1 MSYRPIGGRRNRS
14 AAWQWGL
21 IGFIPGLFCGLIIMV
36 GVVLQGSL
44 LEFIVPTS
52 TPQVITEVVNIVL
65 SPTVDSNAPTSTPFT
80 EVIVVT
86 ATPDP
91 NAVNAGAQTVQQPT
105 TDPNTAQRVQQPT
118 TDPASLQPT
127 TVDSVAVE
135 PTIPPTTVPTF
146 TPAPTEAPVSEVP
159 EILQSIRSLTVT
171 IPGGTYTMGTSPSE
185 VVQAVEECTTRDAG
199 ACLAAYGEDSYPAHP
214 ITLNPFVMETTEV
227 TFNQFVTFLN
237 VQGPN
242 SHLNGCAGFP
252 CIETRNENPDAVI
265 TFDSA
270 NYSIVETL
278 AEHPVYGVTW
288 YGAREYCETIGRRL
302 PTEAEWE
309 RAARGDD
316 GRIYPWGNTW
326 DNALAKTNRPVDTP
340 PGTFPVGSYP
350 TGASPFGVLDMAGNI
365 AEWVS
370 DWYGEQYY
378 AQQASQGN
386 VQNPTGPINGL
397 QKVLRGG
404 SWNSVPFFTRTV
416 HRQSWDPA
424 DSQRWIGFRCVGE
437 PQGANAVGSTG
448 AGLDPQSLGADIPD
462 APVETPIPN
471 AQPTLAPPPESQQ
484 SGETTETTSAG

>member
-21 IGFIPGLFCGLIIMV
+21 LGFIPGLFCGLIIMV

-44 LEFIVPTS
+44 LEYFIPTA

-65 SPTVDSNAPTSTPFT
+65 SPTVDQSIPTATPLT
-80 EVIVVT
+80 VIVT

-91 NAVNAGAQTVQQPT
+91 AEAAGAQSAAQPT
-105 TDPNTAQRVQQPT
+105 TDTVAQPT
-118 TDPASLQPT
+118 TE
-127 TVDSVAVE
+127 DSVAVE
-135 PTIPPTTVPTF
+135 PTALPTTAPSA
-146 TPAPTEAPVSEVP
+146 TPAPTEAPVNEVP
-159 EILQSIRSLTVT
+159 EVLQAIRSLTVT
-171 IPGGTYTMGTSPSE
+171 IPGGTFTMGTTPSE

-199 ACLAAYGEDSYPAHP
+199 ACVASYGEDSYPAHP
-214 ITLNPFVMETTEV
+214 VTLNPFLMETTEV
-227 TFNQFVTFLN
+227 TFGQYVTFLN
-237 VQGPN
+237 VKGPS

-252 CIETRNENPDAVI
+252 CIETRNENPDAVV

-278 AEHPVYGVTW
+278 AEHPVYGITW
-288 YGAREYCETIGRRL
+288 YGAREYCESIGRRL

-326 DNALAKTNRPVDTP
+326 DNALAKTNRPADAP
-340 PGTFPVGSYP
+340 PGSFPVGSY
-350 TGASPFGVLDMAGNI
+350 TLGASPYGVLDMAGNV

-370 DWYGEQYY
+370 DWYGEQFY
-378 AQQASQGN
+378 AQQASQGT
-386 VQNPTGPINGL
+386 VTNPTGPVTGL

-404 SWNSVPFFTRTV
+404 SWNTVPFFTRTV

-424 DSQRWIGFRCVGE
+424 DSQRWIGFRCAADPE
-437 PQGANAVGSTG
+437 DSTSIGSTG
-448 AGLDPQSLGADIPD
+448 VDPQTLGSDVPA
-462 APVETPIPN
+462 APPEENNTQN
-471 AQPTLAPPPESQQ
+471 AQPTLPAPPEAEQ
-484 SGETTETTSAG
+484 SSDTTESNSAG

>member
-21 IGFIPGLFCGLIIMV
+21 IGFIPGLFCGLIVMV

-44 LEFIVPTS
+44 LDFIVPTS

-65 SPTVDSNAPTSTPFT
+65 SPTVDPSVPSATPLT
-80 EVIVVT
+80 EFVVVT

-91 NAVNAGAQTVQQPT
+91 SGAGAQSVIEPTADLSAEQPT
-105 TDPNTAQRVQQPT
+105 TDLTAQ
-118 TDPASLQPT
+118 AT
-127 TVDSVAVE
+127 TVDSVQVVPTTQPTLE
-135 PTIPPTTVPTF
+135 PTQP
-146 TPAPTEAPVSEVP
+146 PAPTEAPVSQVP
-159 EILQSIRSLTVT
+159 EILLSIRSLTVT
-171 IPGGTYTMGTSPSE
+171 IPGGTFTMGTSPSE

-214 ITLNPFVMETTEV
+214 VTLNPYVMETTEV
-227 TFNQFVTFLN
+227 TFNQYVTFLN
-237 VQGPN
+237 ARGAN
-242 SHLNGCAGFP
+242 THLNGCSGFP

-288 YGAREYCETIGRRL
+288 YGAREYCESVGRRL

-309 RAARGDD
+309 YAARGDD

-326 DNALAKTNRPVDTP
+326 DNAFAKTNRPADAP

-350 TGASPFGVLDMAGNI
+350 SGGSQFGVLDLAGNV

-386 VQNPTGPINGL
+386 AQNPTGPVTGL

-404 SWNSVPFFTRTV
+404 SWNSVPFFARTP

-437 PQGANAVGSTG
+437 PDNAAAVGAT
-448 AGLDPQSLGADIPD
+448 GLDPQSLGADV
-462 APVETPIPN
+462 PVASPASTTQAN
-471 AQPTLAPPPESQQ
+471 AQPTLAPPPESNQ
-484 SGETTETTSAG
+484 SDETTESTSAG

>member
-21 IGFIPGLFCGLIIMV
+21 LGFIPGLFCGLIIMV

-44 LEFIVPTS
+44 LEFIIPTS

-65 SPTVDSNAPTSTPFT
+65 SPTVDASVPSPTPLT
-80 EVIVVT
+80 EFIVIT
-86 ATPDP
+86 ATPDESL
-91 NAVNAGAQTVQQPT
+91 AGSAQTLAQPT
-105 TDPNTAQRVQQPT
+105 QDISVASTDIVAQAT
-118 TDPASLQPT
+118 TI
-127 TVDSVAVE
+127 DSVAVE
-135 PTIPPTTVPTF
+135 PTTMPTTAPSL
-146 TPAPTEAPVSEVP
+146 TPAPTNAPVNEVP
-159 EILQSIRSLTVT
+159 EILQSIRSLTVS
-171 IPGGTYTMGTSPSE
+171 IPGGTFTMGTSPSE

-214 ITLNPFVMETTEV
+214 VTLNPYVMETTEV
-227 TFNQFVTFLN
+227 TFSQYVTFLN
-237 VQGPN
+237 SRGAN
-242 SHLNGCAGFP
+242 SHLNGCSGFP

-278 AEHPVYGVTW
+278 AEHPVYAVTW
-288 YGAREYCETIGRRL
+288 YGAREYCEAIGRRL

-316 GRIYPWGNTW
+316 GRIYPWGNSW
-326 DNALAKTNRPVDTP
+326 DNAFAKTNRPADAA
-340 PGTFPVGSYP
+340 PGSFPVASYP
-350 TGASPFGVLDMAGNI
+350 SGTSPYGVLDLAGNV

-378 AQQASQGN
+378 AQQAQGN
-386 VQNPTGPINGL
+386 ATNPTGPVTGL

-404 SWNSVPFFTRTV
+404 SWNSVPFFARTV

-424 DSQRWIGFRCVGE
+424 DSQRWIGFRCADVPQDTAAVGITGTD
-437 PQGANAVGSTG
+437 PQALGANVPNTPPEST
-448 AGLDPQSLGADIPD
+448 
-462 APVETPIPN
+462 PVPN
-471 AQPTLAPPPESQQ
+471 AQPTQPPPPESNQ
-484 SGETTETTSAG
+484 SGEETESTSAG